1 LGIVFPYA
9 RICST
14 TFVTLVIMSRITVG
28 LVEDNPTIAA
38 SMWEKL
44 SLSEDID
51 LMLRAIN
58 GKDLFKQLPK
68 TGVPQVFLMD
78 IEMAEMDGI
87 TTTRL
92 LKEKHPNV
100 KILILTMFDDDSKL
114 FEAIKAGASGYLL
127 KDEKAHKII
136 NAITEVL
143 DGGAPMSPVMA
154 SKALELLRQGS
165 NDLQIQS
172 VCKSAELTL
181 RENEILEWL
190 VRGLNVRQISE
201 KLFVSDKTIRK
212 HLEHIYQKLQV
223 KGSREAVAKVIG
235 RRV

>member
-1 LGIVFPYA
+1 MGKI
-9 RICST
+9 S
-14 TFVTLVIMSRITVG
+14 VG
-28 LVEDNPTIAA
+28 LVEDNPTIAS

-44 SLSEDID
+44 SLSEDIE
-51 LMLRAIN
+51 LTLRAGN

-68 TGVPQVFLMD
+68 TGIPDVLLMD

-92 LKEKHPNV
+92 MKQKHPDV
-100 KILILTMFDDDSKL
+100 KILILTMFDDDAKL

-154 SKALELLRQGS
+154 AKALDLLRQGS

-172 VCKSAELTL
+172 VSRSAELTL

-235 RRV
+235 REA

>member
-1 LGIVFPYA
+1 MPAIK
-9 RICST
+9 
-14 TFVTLVIMSRITVG
+14 VG
-28 LVEDNPTIAA
+28 LVEDNPTI
-38 SMWEKL
+38 SEGIWEKL
-44 SLSEDID
+44 SLSDDIE
-51 LMLRAIN
+51 LVLKAVN
-58 GKDLFKQLPK
+58 GKDLFKKLK
-68 TGVPQVFLMD
+68 LTAVPEVFLMD

-92 LKEKHPNV
+92 LKEKYPSV
-100 KILILTMFDDDSKL
+100 KILILTMFDDDDKL

-127 KDEKAHKII
+127 KDEKTHKII

-154 SKALELLRQGS
+154 AKALDLLRQGS
-165 NDLQIQS
+165 NDLHIKS
-172 VCKSAELTL
+172 VSKSAELTL

-212 HLEHIYQKLQV
+212 HLEHIYQKLRV

-235 RRV
+235 RVA

>member
-1 LGIVFPYA
+1 MPKI
-9 RICST
+9 S
-14 TFVTLVIMSRITVG
+14 VG
-28 LVEDNPTIAA
+28 LVEDNPTIATDI
-38 SMWEKL
+38 WEKL

-51 LMLRAIN
+51 LVLRAIN
-58 GKDLFKQLPK
+58 GKDLFKQLSRL
-68 TGVPQVFLMD
+68 TVPEVFLMD

-92 LKEKHPNV
+92 LKEKYPSV
-100 KILILTMFDDDSKL
+100 KILILTMFDDELKL
-114 FEAIKAGASGYLL
+114 FDAIKAGASGYLL
-127 KDEKAHKII
+127 KDERTHKII
-136 NAITEVL
+136 NAISEVL
-143 DGGAPMSPVMA
+143 EGGAPMSPLMA
-154 SKALELLRQGS
+154 AKTLDLLRQGS
-165 NDLQIQS
+165 NDMQIQS

-235 RRV
+235 KAF

>member
-1 LGIVFPYA
+1 MAKI
-9 RICST
+9 S
-14 TFVTLVIMSRITVG
+14 VG
-28 LVEDNPTIAA
+28 LVEDNPTIA
-38 SMWEKL
+38 SGIWEKL
-44 SLSEDID
+44 SLSEDIE
-51 LMLRAIN
+51 LVLKAIN
-58 GKDLFKQLPK
+58 GKDLFRQLK
-68 TGVPQVFLMD
+68 KIAVPEVFLMD

-92 LKEKHPNV
+92 LKEKYPSV

-127 KDEKAHKII
+127 KDEKTHKII
-136 NAITEVL
+136 NSITEVL
-143 DGGAPMSPVMA
+143 EGGAPMSPAMA
-154 SKALELLRQGS
+154 AKALDLLRQGS
-165 NDLQIQS
+165 NDLHIQS
-172 VCKSAELTL
+172 VSKSAELTI

-190 VRGLNVRQISE
+190 VRGLNVKHISE

-235 RRV
+235 RVA

>member
-1 LGIVFPYA
+1 MPAIK
-9 RICST
+9 
-14 TFVTLVIMSRITVG
+14 VG
-28 LVEDNPTIAA
+28 LVEDNPTI
-38 SMWEKL
+38 SEGIWEKL
-44 SLSEDID
+44 SLSDDIE
-51 LMLRAIN
+51 LVLKAVN
-58 GKDLFKQLPK
+58 GKDLFRKLK
-68 TGVPQVFLMD
+68 LTAVPEVFLMD

-92 LKEKHPNV
+92 LKEKYPSV
-100 KILILTMFDDDSKL
+100 KILILTMFDDDDKL

-127 KDEKAHKII
+127 KDEKTHKII

-154 SKALELLRQGS
+154 AKALDLLRQGS
-165 NDLQIQS
+165 NDLHIKS
-172 VCKSAELTL
+172 VSKSAELTL

-212 HLEHIYQKLQV
+212 HLEHIYQKLRV

-235 RRV
+235 RVA

>member
-1 LGIVFPYA
+1 MPKIN
-9 RICST
+9 
-14 TFVTLVIMSRITVG
+14 VG

-38 SMWEKL
+38 GIWEKL
-44 SLSEDID
+44 SLSDDIQ
-51 LMLRAIN
+51 LVLKAVN
-58 GKDLFKQLPK
+58 GKDLFKQLNK
-68 TGVPQVFLMD
+68 IAVPDVFLMD

-92 LKEKHPNV
+92 LKEKYPEV
-100 KILILTMFDDDSKL
+100 KILILTMFDDDNKL

-127 KDEKAHKII
+127 KDEKTHKII

-143 DGGAPMSPVMA
+143 EGGAPMSPIMA
-154 SKALELLRQGS
+154 SKTLDLLRQGS
-165 NDLQIQS
+165 NDLHIQS
-172 VCKSAELTL
+172 VSKSAELTL

-190 VRGLNVRQISE
+190 VRGLNVRNISE

-223 KGSREAVAKVIG
+223 KGCREAVAKVIG
-235 RRV
+235 RVA

>member
-1 LGIVFPYA
+1 
-9 RICST
+9 
-14 TFVTLVIMSRITVG
+14 MSQISVG

-38 SMWEKL
+38 GIWEKL
-44 SLSEDID
+44 SLSEDIK
-51 LMLRAIN
+51 LVLRAVN
-58 GKDLFKQLPK
+58 GKDLFKQLNK
-68 TGVPQVFLMD
+68 IAVPDVFLMD

-92 LKEKHPNV
+92 LKQKFPHV
-100 KILILTMFDDDSKL
+100 KILILTIFDDDAKL

-127 KDEKAHKII
+127 KDEKTHKII
-136 NAITEVL
+136 NAITDVL
-143 DGGAPMSPVMA
+143 EGGAPMSPVMA
-154 SKALELLRQGS
+154 SKALDLLRQGS

-172 VCKSAELTL
+172 VSKSAELTI
-181 RENEILEWL
+181 RENEIMEWL

-212 HLEHIYQKLQV
+212 HLEHIYQKLHV

-235 RRV
+235 RVA

>member
-1 LGIVFPYA
+1 MPKI
-9 RICST
+9 S
-14 TFVTLVIMSRITVG
+14 VG

-38 SMWEKL
+38 DIWEKL
-44 SLSEDID
+44 SLSEDIE
-51 LMLRAIN
+51 LVLRAIN
-58 GKDLFKQLPK
+58 GKDLFKQLNSK
-68 TGVPQVFLMD
+68 AVPEVFLMD

-92 LKEKHPNV
+92 LKEKHPSV
-100 KILILTMFDDDSKL
+100 KILILTMFDDDTKL

-127 KDEKAHKII
+127 KDERTHKII
-136 NAITEVL
+136 NAISEVL
-143 DGGAPMSPVMA
+143 EGGAPMSPLMA
-154 SKALELLRQGS
+154 AKTLDLLRQGS
-165 NDLQIQS
+165 SDMHIQS
-172 VCKSAELTL
+172 VSKSAELTT

-235 RRV
+235 KTC